1 MVAGEVA
8 IPRLASPGL
17 HTSFTLNSRFAH
29 ARNRRIVLRYRG
41 NHEKNANHS
50 RGGGAKPRV
59 QRSAS
64 QDSRVAD
71 SSSAESAARRCV
83 LKRCRQFE
91 GQS

>member
-41 NHEKNANHS
+41 NHKKTQTIREV
-50 RGGGAKPRV
+50 GA
-59 QRSAS
+59 RSHG
-64 QDSRVAD
+64 
-71 SSSAESAARRCV
+71 SSARRARIAGLPTHRA
-83 LKRCRQFE
+83 
-91 GQS
+91 QSQQPGAVF